1 MPGILE
7 KHIFLADS
15 AEELEGSCRQ
25 QARTRRPWAA
35 DAFAHHTSPRA
46 PATGPVHLLC
56 SLPGARYPCL
66 STWWAPVLRHSCL
79 GSNAPSQRPSLAM
92 LATAVPPHAHDPPA
106 SLLHSARWHKKLT
119 SLWRAPSWEAQPGT
133 PRGRLLQCGGDETG
147 QVERHRTERER
158 SDPPP
163 STMPRSCTQGPVTE
177 AGPSRGTR
185 TRPDALGG
193 GDQNLERYPACGRC
207 SSHLHG
213 GSSLWETPPWP
224 RGAPSRARGE
234 THRRVTPSPRRTL
247 PPAGHLG
254 HWSRTPEKRDSLRKS
269 LGATSHFHPAG
280 YFLSSR
286 LRIYP
291 RTPGTVS
298 GVRCGT
304 TDCPMTNSGA
314 VFRLFSHS

>member
-119 SLWRAPSWEAQPGT
+119 SLRRAPSWEAQPGT

-147 QVERHRTERER
+147 QVERHRTERGR

-193 GDQNLERYPACGRC
+193 WRPEPRAVPSARPVLIASARRKQPVGNTALAQRGSEPGPGRDPQAGDPQPKEDAPTCR
-207 SSHLHG
+207 
-213 GSSLWETPPWP
+213 PP
-224 RGAPSRARGE
+224 RAL
-234 THRRVTPSPRRTL
+234 V
-247 PPAGHLG
+247 
-254 HWSRTPEKRDSLRKS
+254 
-269 LGATSHFHPAG
+269 
-280 YFLSSR
+280 
-286 LRIYP
+286 
-291 RTPGTVS
+291 
-298 GVRCGT
+298 
-304 TDCPMTNSGA
+304 
-314 VFRLFSHS
+314 